1 MLEFLMFFYLS
12 YLLYVSHYK
21 KLTKKAPK
29 GNPKGAFVLP
39 MLIPLELAEIPQTW
53 YAPERTSLLVYNQ
66 QGILLI
72 LLFGSL
78 LL

>member
-39 MLIPLELAEIPQTW
+39 MLIPLELVGIYQT
-53 YAPERTSLLVYNQ
+53 
-66 QGILLI
+66 
-72 LLFGSL
+72 
-78 LL
+78 